1 MSTGNAKGKH
11 QGLGASFYAKFK
23 TDIFPSDTSPVPGHG
38 ESQLVP
44 RYYQNILAEQ
54 DPAMLESI
62 KKVRQEFIT
71 AHAADFTPAR
81 LRDKYI
87 CAKAKENQLKR
98 NL

>member
-1 MSTGNAKGKH
+1 MSTGRDKPC
-11 QGLGASFYAKFK
+11 GLGAKFYEKFK
-23 TDIFPSDTSPVPGHG
+23 TDIFPSDTSPIPGHG

-62 KKVRQEFIT
+62 KALRKEFIN
-71 AHAADFTPAR
+71 AHAADFTPER

-87 CAKAKENQLKR
+87 CARAKEARLTR
-98 NL
+98 DTI